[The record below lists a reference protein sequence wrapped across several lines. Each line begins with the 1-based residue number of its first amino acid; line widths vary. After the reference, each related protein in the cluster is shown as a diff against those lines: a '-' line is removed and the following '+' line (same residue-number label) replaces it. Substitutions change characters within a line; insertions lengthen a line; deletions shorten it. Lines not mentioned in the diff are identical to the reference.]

1 MANAISKELNNSLFP
16 LSLREGLP
24 HRTAEG
30 PVDNEI
36 DDYIHEIDN
45 VRNDILSYWLML
57 SNDER
62 ETEWNNYTDEEK
74 EELNENYEQLLFM
87 LYWDS

>member
-24 HRTAEG
+24 SG

-45 VRNDILSYWLML
+45 VRNDILDYWLML

-62 ETEWNNYTDEEK
+62 ETEWNNYTDEQK

>member
-1 MANAISKELNNSLFP
+1 MREQQHEVMGGG
-16 LSLREGLP
+16 LREL
-24 HRTAEG
+24 A
-30 PVDNEI
+30 PVENKNFAPLLEKVD
-36 DDYIHEIDN
+36 
-45 VRNDILSYWLML
+45 NDILDYWLML

-74 EELNENYEQLLFM
+74 EELNEKREQLLFM